1 MSCVKLRLRL
11 RTGMFWWFAE
21 SVCGV
26 CGIGVGG
33 GGGGCC
39 LG

>member
-1 MSCVKLRLRL
+1 
-11 RTGMFWWFAE
+11 MFWWFAE

-26 CGIGVGG
+26 CGIGVGIGIGG
-33 GGGGCC
+33 GGGGC

>member
-1 MSCVKLRLRL
+1 
-11 RTGMFWWFAE
+11 MFWWFAE

-26 CGIGVGG
+26 CGIGVGIGIG